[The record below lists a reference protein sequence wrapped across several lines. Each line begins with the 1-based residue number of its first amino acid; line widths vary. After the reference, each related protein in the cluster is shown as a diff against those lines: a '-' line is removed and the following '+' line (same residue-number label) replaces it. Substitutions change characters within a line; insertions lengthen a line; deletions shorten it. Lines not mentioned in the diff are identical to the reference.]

1 MNAKHLIGALVAS
14 TMLVSLSAGLAKA
27 APPNFQFGITIGDPP
42 PPPPPPPGPKP
53 HFPPPPPDDDCS
65 SIKEIFSDLADQGYY
80 KFRGYDDEDD
90 DYFSVNARRGN
101 KLYHLVVDSC
111 DGDILSRKRIYQ
123 SY

>member
-1 MNAKHLIGALVAS
+1 MNHKLLIAAFAVGSVLTV
-14 TMLVSLSAGLAKA
+14 MSAGIASA

-42 PPPPPPPGPKP
+42 PPPPPHGPPV
-53 HFPPPPPDDDCS
+53 PDDDCS
-65 SIKEIFSDLADQGYY
+65 TIKEIFSDLADQGYY
-80 KFRGYDDEDD
+80 KFRHYNDEDD
-90 DYFSVNARRGN
+90 DYFSVDARRGS

>member
-1 MNAKHLIGALVAS
+1 MNHKLLIAALAVGS
-14 TMLVSLSAGLAKA
+14 VLTVMSAGIASA

-42 PPPPPPPGPKP
+42 PPPPPHGPPV
-53 HFPPPPPDDDCS
+53 PDDDCS
-65 SIKEIFSDLADQGYY
+65 TIKEIFSDLADQGYY
-80 KFRGYDDEDD
+80 KFRHYNDEDD
-90 DYFSVNARRGN
+90 DYFSVDARRGS